1 MKGYTFEFDINKVM
15 FDEQYKSNEHE
26 TVTLYFFAPKE
37 WLGGRYPEAISAEI
51 SVEYPIA
58 HPEAIYAT
66 VMMSPTRVNEND
78 GVEDYDW
85 YDIVLLPSEVEQLM
99 DLASKAL
106 REEVATRVLAK
117 EEKETQ
123 KVNHT

>member
-1 MKGYTFEFDINKVM
+1 MKGYVFEFDIGKVM
-15 FDEQYKSNEHE
+15 FDERYRNDEHE
-26 TVTLYFFAPKE
+26 TETLYFFAPKE
-37 WLGGRYPEAISAEI
+37 WLGDSYPEAIHSEI

-58 HPEAIYAT
+58 HPEAIHAT
-66 VMMSPTRVNEND
+66 VMMSPTRVNENN

-106 REEVATRVLAK
+106 
-117 EEKETQ
+117 
-123 KVNHT
+123 

>member
-1 MKGYTFEFDINKVM
+1 MKGYTFEFDISKVM
-15 FDEQYKSNEHE
+15 FDERYENKEYE

-37 WLGGRYPEAISAEI
+37 WLGESYSEAISAEI
-51 SVEYPIA
+51 SVEYPIT

-66 VMMSPTRVNEND
+66 VMMSPTRVTEND

-99 DLASKAL
+99 DLAAKAL
-106 REEVATRVLAK
+106 REEADTNVLAE

-123 KVNHT
+123 KVIQA